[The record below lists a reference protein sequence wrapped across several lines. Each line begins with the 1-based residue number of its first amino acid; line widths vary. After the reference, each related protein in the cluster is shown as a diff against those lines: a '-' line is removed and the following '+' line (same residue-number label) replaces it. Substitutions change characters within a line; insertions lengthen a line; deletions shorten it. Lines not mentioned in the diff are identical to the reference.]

1 MTSVKTLDGGSV
13 RLDDAVADLDRSVR
27 GELIGTD
34 DPGYDNARTLWN
46 GLLDPT
52 PALIV
57 RCVDVDDVRRAVRF
71 AADHRTPLAVR
82 GGGHNV
88 AGTATV
94 DEGLVIDLSAM
105 NDMQVDPGRRR
116 ARAGGGAT
124 WADLDAATQEH
135 GLATP
140 GGVVSDTGIGGL
152 TLGGGMGWLRR
163 KHGLACDNLVGAQ
176 LVTPDGR
183 VVEVDGDREPELLWG
198 LRGGGGGLGVVT
210 RFDYRLHPVGPQVFV
225 AFVLYHGDRISEVLR
240 AYREHTSELSDEVSS
255 FAICGTVPE
264 EEDFPADAWGELY
277 VMLMACAATD
287 LERGERLAQPLRD
300 LGDPLVDL
308 SGPMPYLEL
317 QQVLDADYPA
327 GLRYYW
333 RSLHLPAVSDD
344 VIALTEEWTSR
355 RPSSLSTVD
364 IWHLGGAMG
373 RVSADATAFGGRS
386 APYLLGVESNWAD
399 PATDDANLDWTRGCT
414 EAFREASTGREYLNF
429 PGFFEG
435 GDETL
440 RAAHGEDNYRRL
452 ADLRHRVDPDGLFRR
467 RTP

>member
-1 MTSVKTLDGGSV
+1 MTAVTTLDGGSV
-13 RLDDAVADLDRSVR
+13 RLDDAVADLERSLR
-27 GELIGTD
+27 GQLIGAD
-34 DPGYDNARTLWN
+34 DPGYDDARTLWN
-46 GLLDPT
+46 GMLDPT
-52 PALIV
+52 PALIA
-57 RCVDVDDVRRAVRF
+57 RCADVDDVRRAVRF
-71 AADHRTPLAVR
+71 AADHGTRLAVR

-94 DEGLVIDLSAM
+94 HDGLVIDLSAM
-105 NDMQVDPGRRR
+105 NDVQVDPGRHL

-124 WADLDAATQEH
+124 WADMDAATQDH
-135 GLATP
+135 DLATP

-152 TLGGGMGWLRR
+152 TLGGGIGWLRR
-163 KHGLACDNLVGAQ
+163 KYGLACDNLVGAQ
-176 LVTPDGR
+176 LVTADGR
-183 VVEVDGDREPELLWG
+183 VVEVDGDRAPELLWG

-225 AFVLYHGDRISEVLR
+225 AFVLYHGDRTSEVLR
-240 AYREHTSELSDEVSS
+240 AYRDHTSGLSDDVSS

-264 EEDFPADAWGELY
+264 EEDFPEDAWGESY

-287 LERGERLAQPLRD
+287 LQRGERLVQPLRD

-344 VIALTEEWTSR
+344 VIALTEQWTSR

-364 IWHLGGAMG
+364 IWHLGGEMG
-373 RVSADATAFGGRS
+373 RVPADATAFGDRS
-386 APYLLGVESNWAD
+386 APYLLGIEANWQD
-399 PATDDANLDWTRGCT
+399 PADDDDNLAWARGCT

-440 RAAHGEDNYRRL
+440 RTAHGEENYRRL
-452 ADLRHRVDPDGLFRR
+452 ADLRRRVDPDGLFRPR
-467 RTP
+467 R